1 VGLQIQDGAP
11 LGQDSSQDKEVK
23 GNKRTNLVHSGKNVF
38 NSVNVNTF
46 TVLSKLNSFYTN
58 ADQLF
63 NQMAELIARTR
74 DSKPNI
80 IEITEVKPKL
90 NRYKPALAE
99 FSLTEVGSYKMF
111 EKHIDREEDR
121 GLILYLDNKLEATEI
136 HMETNFQENLLVKIK
151 LNQTDK
157 LIVGLVY
164 RSPSN
169 RTSENSDNLCSLI
182 SEATNKGYSHMLIM
196 GDFNY
201 PDID

>member
-1 VGLQIQDGAP
+1 
-11 LGQDSSQDKEVK
+11 
-23 GNKRTNLVHSGKNVF
+23 
-38 NSVNVNTF
+38 
-46 TVLSKLNSFYTN
+46 
-58 ADQLF
+58 
-63 NQMAELIARTR
+63 
-74 DSKPNI
+74 
-80 IEITEVKPKL
+80 
-90 NRYKPALAE
+90 
-99 FSLTEVGSYKMF
+99 MF

-136 HMETNFQENLLVKIK
+136 HMKTNFQENLFVKIK

-157 LIVGLVY
+157 LLVY

-182 SEATNKGYSHMLIM
+182 SEATNKGYSHILIM

>member
-1 VGLQIQDGAP
+1 
-11 LGQDSSQDKEVK
+11 
-23 GNKRTNLVHSGKNVF
+23 
-38 NSVNVNTF
+38 
-46 TVLSKLNSFYTN
+46 
-58 ADQLF
+58 
-63 NQMAELIARTR
+63 MAELIVRTR

-80 IEITEVKPKL
+80 IGITEVKPKL
-90 NRYKPALAE
+90 NRYKPAPAE

>member
-1 VGLQIQDGAP
+1 
-11 LGQDSSQDKEVK
+11 
-23 GNKRTNLVHSGKNVF
+23 
-38 NSVNVNTF
+38 
-46 TVLSKLNSFYTN
+46 
-58 ADQLF
+58 
-63 NQMAELIARTR
+63 MAELIARTR

-80 IEITEVKPKL
+80 IGITEVKPKL

-136 HMETNFQENLLVKIK
+136 HMKTNFQENLFVKIK

-157 LIVGLVY
+157 LLVH

-182 SEATNKGYSHMLIM
+182 SEATNKGYSHILIM

-201 PDID
+201 LDIDWENWNTKGDNTNSHEYTFIETIQDNFLYQHTRKQQDGEAQIPLIY